1 MNLYYDVKT
10 KILDSLGMEKYFIK
24 PNKTNYRYKGKVIVR
39 EMREGSKVAYVWGK
53 GIQTYSNKYKY
64 DARGWIH
71 IHDFTEEQIRE
82 LIEEVKVY
90 QDKIVQNSSI

>member
-1 MNLYYDVKT
+1 MSLYYDEKI

-39 EMREGSKVAYVWGK
+39 EMREGSIVAYVWGR
-53 GIQTYSNKYKY
+53 GFSSKYKY

-71 IHDFTEEQIRE
+71 IHDFTEDQIRE
-82 LIEEVKVY
+82 LINEVKAH
-90 QDKIVQNSSI
+90 QDKIAIFNNKDGR